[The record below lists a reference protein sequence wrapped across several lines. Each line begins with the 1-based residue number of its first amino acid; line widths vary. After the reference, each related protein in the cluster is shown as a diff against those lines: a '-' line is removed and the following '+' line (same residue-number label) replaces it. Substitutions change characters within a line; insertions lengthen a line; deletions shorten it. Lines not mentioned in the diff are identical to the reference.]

1 MERNIMFHRKTTSY
15 NEEEANVYL
24 MVNHQDDEV
33 TSYFSYHNIFCICKK
48 LTKETSKF
56 EQIVSTS
63 KDIISS
69 LELKN
74 KNLEKL
80 QKYKLNLTSIMNAIL

>member
-1 MERNIMFHRKTTSY
+1 METSY
-15 NEEEANVYL
+15 NEEEANIYL
-24 MVNHQDDEV
+24 MVNHQDYEV

-48 LTKETSKF
+48 LTKETSKL

-74 KNLEKL
+74 KNLEK
-80 QKYKLNLTSIMNAIL
+80 